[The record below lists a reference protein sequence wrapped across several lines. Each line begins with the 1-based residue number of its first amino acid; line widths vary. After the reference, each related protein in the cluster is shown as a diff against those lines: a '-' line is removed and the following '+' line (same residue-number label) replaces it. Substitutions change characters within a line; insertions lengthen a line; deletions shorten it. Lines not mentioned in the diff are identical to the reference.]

1 MPKKGSTGA
10 ASRTASALV
19 SRYSQCATARLPGAA
34 RLATAAFA
42 LSLGLA
48 AGGCSTSYQLG
59 ALFGKDGTKTEQT
72 GSLVPQR
79 VAATNAADA
88 GAQGDLALAKKAA
101 AEVLAAGAKDASLTW
116 ENPRTGARGTVTPLA
131 SAYPQDGTVCHDF
144 LASYVRGDRESW
156 YQGGACRYGSKWEV
170 RDIRP
175 LQRT

>member
-1 MPKKGSTGA
+1 MPKRVFTGA
-10 ASRTASALV
+10 ASRTAALV

-59 ALFGKDGTKTEQT
+59 ALFRKDEAKSEQT
-72 GSLVPQR
+72 GSLALQPVSATITAE
-79 VAATNAADA
+79 AAAE
-88 GAQGDLALAKKAA
+88 GDLAIAKKAA
-101 AEVLAAGAKDASLTW
+101 AEVLAHGAKDASLPW

-156 YQGGACRYGSKWEV
+156 YQGEACRYGSKWEV